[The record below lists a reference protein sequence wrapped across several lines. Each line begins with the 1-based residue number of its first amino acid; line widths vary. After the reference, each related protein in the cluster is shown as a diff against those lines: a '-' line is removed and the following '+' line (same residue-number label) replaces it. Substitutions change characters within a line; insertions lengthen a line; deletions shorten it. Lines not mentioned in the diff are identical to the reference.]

1 MFRSSLETAPL
12 ARGFTLMASLLLV
25 LCASLLLAPAP
36 LLAATEESTAQAHAP
51 ATVRYY
57 NRDILTFRSAFMGR
71 SPLQRAQVAEFNI
84 KRIVDEPGTPGVT
97 FNDTAAGVILL
108 LGGEV
113 VTLITPADVDTA
125 QGQSLAQVREEVRSR
140 LGEAVAAAER
150 ERAPGRVLRGVLHS
164 LVATA
169 LAAALAWVM
178 AWLARQLRAAML
190 VWVGKKPGRC
200 VACRY
205 GRCCMGPMRWPTG
218 CRAPCCWWRC
228 WCWPRNGCAMYSISS
243 TTPSRGQRR

>member
-1 MFRSSLETAPL
+1 
-12 ARGFTLMASLLLV
+12 MASLLLV

-164 LVATA
+164 LVAPH
-169 LAAALAWVM
+169 WPPP
-178 AWLARQLRAAML
+178 W
-190 VWVGKKPGRC
+190 PG
-200 VACRY
+200 
-205 GRCCMGPMRWPTG
+205 
-218 CRAPCCWWRC
+218 
-228 WCWPRNGCAMYSISS
+228 
-243 TTPSRGQRR
+243 